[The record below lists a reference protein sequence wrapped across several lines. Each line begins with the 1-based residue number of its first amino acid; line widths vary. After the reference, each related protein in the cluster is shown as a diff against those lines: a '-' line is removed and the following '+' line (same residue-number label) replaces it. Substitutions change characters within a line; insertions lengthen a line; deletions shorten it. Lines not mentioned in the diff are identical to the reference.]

1 MRQRHSETDR
11 PVAAHADGAD
21 IVEVDDARRAGLVVR
36 LAEKRPD
43 NRVVTVR
50 LVDGEAA
57 DMIELAGE
65 AGAALSERSV
75 AEIGSP
81 VDDHTGGLAL
91 GMGIDDPHRAQ
102 SLAPGQEAYQA
113 RNVVNRRFAMP
124 SCDGL
129 RASKSLR

>member
-1 MRQRHSETDR
+1 M
-11 PVAAHADGAD
+11 
-21 IVEVDDARRAGLVVR
+21 R

-43 NRVVTVR
+43 DRVMPAR
-50 LVDGEAA
+50 FVDSEAA

-65 AGAALSERSV
+65 AGAALSKRAV
-75 AEIGSP
+75 AERRSP
-81 VDDHTGGLAL
+81 IDDHTGGLAL

-102 SLAPGQEAYQA
+102 SFAPGQEAYQA

-129 RASKSLR
+129 RASKSFK